1 MYYFLMDFSRYFS
14 QLADWKRLP
23 AYKAETRIDS
33 LVGYYLADMLSDF
46 LHVPI
51 VGLIP
56 ELPIRLATVK
66 PRLEGTPYAERS
78 FKVDFLAVAEHDI
91 CYLVEF
97 KTDSSSRRDAQDTY
111 LLEAQS
117 AGVAAIVAGIER
129 IAQVSTYK
137 QKYGHLL
144 AKLQNYGLQSS
155 TVDGRRFEIVYV
167 QPANSKA
174 ETQVVD
180 FLWMANWLEARPDD
194 AFGREFAKAL
204 RSWAND

>member
-1 MYYFLMDFSRYFS
+1 MDFSRYFS

-46 LHVPI
+46 LQVPI

-78 FKVDFLAVAEHDI
+78 FKVDFLAIAEHGV

-97 KTDSSSRRDAQDTY
+97 KTDSASRREAQDTY
-111 LLEAQS
+111 LLEAQ
-117 AGVAAIVAGIER
+117 AIGVAAIIAGIKR
-129 IAQVSTYK
+129 IAHVSAYK

-144 AKLQNYGLQSS
+144 AKLESYGLFDSS
-155 TVDGRRFEIVYV
+155 LPERHFEIIYV

-174 ETQVVD
+174 ETQVID
-180 FLWMANWLEARPDD
+180 FLWMANWLEARSDD
-194 AFGREFAKAL
+194 AFGLEFAKAL
-204 RSWAND
+204 RNWAND

>member
-1 MYYFLMDFSRYFS
+1 MDFSRYFS
-14 QLADWKRLP
+14 QLADWKCLP

-33 LVGYYLADMLSDF
+33 
-46 LHVPI
+46 
-51 VGLIP
+51 
-56 ELPIRLATVK
+56 
-66 PRLEGTPYAERS
+66 
-78 FKVDFLAVAEHDI
+78 
-91 CYLVEF
+91 
-97 KTDSSSRRDAQDTY
+97 
-111 LLEAQS
+111 EAQS